1 MAAGRC
7 LPPYN
12 DSWWEAYN
20 PREAALKVVGESYA
34 AGDARRAPPTHSP
47 SRHDFMQQLDEMFS
61 IKAREGLNSYS
72 VSPTDS
78 SSSVEEVP
86 PLYSSLPPWYQTVDP
101 RLSLTLNSV
110 ASIGTIS
117 ASAQPSNGVEQALA
131 GLTIVGS
138 SQVSIMY
145 VSEGNNPLEAESHR
159 PREPRDEDADFPP
172 PRQQQRAT
180 THDPSSNEE
189 DSTTKRRRRT
199 IREGKWRVA
208 SVQESEVADDV
219 PVGGFPPFEFTS
231 SIDTSTRQPYQ

>member
-1 MAAGRC
+1 M
-7 LPPYN
+7 
-12 DSWWEAYN
+12 
-20 PREAALKVVGESYA
+20 
-34 AGDARRAPPTHSP
+34 
-47 SRHDFMQQLDEMFS
+47 
-61 IKAREGLNSYS
+61 
-72 VSPTDS
+72 
-78 SSSVEEVP
+78 
-86 PLYSSLPPWYQTVDP
+86 
-101 RLSLTLNSV
+101 

-145 VSEGNNPLEAESHR
+145 VSEGNNPLEAESYR

-208 SVQESEVADDV
+208 SVQ
-219 PVGGFPPFEFTS
+219 
-231 SIDTSTRQPYQ
+231 